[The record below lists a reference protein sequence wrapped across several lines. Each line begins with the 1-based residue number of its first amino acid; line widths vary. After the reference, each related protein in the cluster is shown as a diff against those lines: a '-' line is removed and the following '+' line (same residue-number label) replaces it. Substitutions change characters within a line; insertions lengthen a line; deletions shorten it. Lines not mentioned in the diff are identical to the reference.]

1 MEFLLW
7 STGRAVLELVKFAD
21 RKVEDG
27 TMKKSRL
34 IFPKNRR
41 LKKWFFNLLKS
52 EDGGTEHTPD
62 VAESGGSGIYSGQS
76 FDAAKDPEHLPPT
89 NAWQRLGNRFRGVGG
104 VLGSIESAFGFR
116 VACATLS
123 IGIVAYLADTR
134 TFFLEQRLVWAMIMV
149 SIGMTIT
156 AGSGVFGFVGRIAGT
171 CEWAR
176 PKFGEICSQPLVIAM
191 CTSLV
196 IWYIVNGHTAGI
208 IVFIF
213 IFVFIEFYF
222 IMAYPRFIVIA
233 LLSIVTQGRYH
244 KPQCI

>member
-1 MEFLLW
+1 MEFLLL

-34 IFPKNRR
+34 IFPKNRP
-41 LKKWFFNLLKS
+41 LKKWVFNLLKS

-62 VAESGGSGIYSGQS
+62 VADSGGSGIYSGES
-76 FDAAKDPEHLPPT
+76 FEAAKDPEHLPPT
-89 NAWQRLGNRFRGVGG
+89 NAWQRFGIRGVDV

-134 TFFLEQRLVWAMIMV
+134 TIFLEQRLVWAMMMV

-156 AGSGVFGFVGRIAGT
+156 AGSGVVGFVGRIAGT

-176 PKFGEICSQPLVIAM
+176 PKMVKYAHRPLVIAM

-196 IWYIVNGHTAGI
+196 IGTLS
-208 IVFIF
+208 
-213 IFVFIEFYF
+213 
-222 IMAYPRFIVIA
+222 MVIPLA
-233 LLSIVTQGRYH
+233 LLSLSLSSSWLNSTSSWH
-244 KPQCI
+244 TLDLL

>member
-7 STGRAVLELVKFAD
+7 STGRAVLELVQFAD

-27 TMKKSRL
+27 TMKKKRFV
-34 IFPKNRR
+34 FPKKRR
-41 LKKWFFNLLKS
+41 LKRWFLNLLKS

-62 VAESGGSGIYSGQS
+62 AAESGGVGIYSGQS
-76 FDAAKDPEHLPPT
+76 FEAPKDPEHLPPT
-89 NAWQRLGNRFRGVGG
+89 NAWQRFGNWFRGVGG

-156 AGSGVFGFVGRIAGT
+156 AGSGVFGFVGRVAGT
-171 CEWAR
+171 CKRAL
-176 PKFGEICSQPLVIAM
+176 PKLGA
-191 CTSLV
+191 T
-196 IWYIVNGHTAGI
+196 
-208 IVFIF
+208 
-213 IFVFIEFYF
+213 
-222 IMAYPRFIVIA
+222 
-233 LLSIVTQGRYH
+233 LLIGL
-244 KPQCI
+244 